1 MFSQFIYSEVRVKF
15 WWHATGKDERNPK
28 QTKHTQKLNK
38 KLSGVI
44 FYLMQIIPFKQFL
57 AWDAKDGAF
66 FAEAGRSVTLHV
78 LTTSMKCLIMNDHI
92 C

>member
-1 MFSQFIYSEVRVKF
+1 MACHRK
-15 WWHATGKDERNPK
+15 GLKKP
-28 QTKHTQKLNK
+28 QTNRAHTKKPNK

-57 AWDAKDGAF
+57 AWDAKDEAF
-66 FAEAGRSVTLHV
+66 FAEEESSVTLHV
-78 LTTSMKCLIMNDHI
+78 LRTSVKYFVVNERI